1 MMQRSGGNTMT
12 TPLTDLAS
20 TILTPTTP
28 ILTPTAPILT
38 PTSTTVKYPATVG
51 MHLNYYFDALPISWG
66 MEIIPLPIVGYEA
79 KYGRYIYEA
88 ISN

>member
-20 TILTPTTP
+20 TILTPT
-28 ILTPTAPILT
+28 APILT
-38 PTSTTVKYPATVG
+38 PTSPTVKYPATVG